1 MYKKDQQL
9 STMISKQSAADITPS
24 GPLMPQMGRMVFVTV
39 VVAKRTIREFWNVAR
54 AMCFNHLELAS
65 FKDSPVN
72 FVLTCKYLVFVSLYL
87 KFMKKGLYIAQLKN
101 DRSSKR
107 TTLTGESLKDASS

>member
-1 MYKKDQQL
+1 
-9 STMISKQSAADITPS
+9 
-24 GPLMPQMGRMVFVTV
+24 MPQMGRMVFVTV

-72 FVLTCKYLVFVSLYL
+72 CVLTCKYLVFVSLYL
-87 KFMKKGLYIAQLKN
+87 KFMKKRFVYSAAEKRPIEQKN
-101 DRSSKR
+101 DEAWHKACYNGVNFS
-107 TTLTGESLKDASS
+107 TFTDAVFAAENV